1 MIPDVLGHAG
11 AVLLH
16 VTDDFVAYE
25 FHAISED

>member
-1 MIPDVLGHAG
+1 MIPDVLGLAG

-16 VTDDFVAYE
+16 ATDDFVAYE